1 MSYLQ
6 KYVFQNIKAFNII
19 KNKKE
24 ARTITKHIIQ
34 TCRCECKNY
43 GKYKKDFSDHSKY
56 LKSIADTSVIACD
69 EIISVMDVA
78 SKIRQIL

>member
-24 ARTITKHIIQ
+24 ARTITKHISW
-34 TCRCECKNY
+34 CSKCKFDNTT
-43 GKYKKDFSDHSKY
+43 FNSNMS
-56 LKSIADTSVIACD
+56 
-69 EIISVMDVA
+69 M
-78 SKIRQIL
+78 